1 MPGERTPD
9 AEPARALERRCIR
22 AKLRY
27 RDTKAVCGISCARKQ
42 SDLRSR
48 ALAFPEI
55 AGRLRRAGV
64 AVSLGFQCL
73 RKSFLQTIKT
83 YSTRVDADL
92 ARMTLDAAGVPSQVI
107 GVGTDFEGGAG
118 GVRLVVA
125 DEHVEEAR
133 RVLED
138 L

>member
-1 MPGERTPD
+1 
-9 AEPARALERRCIR
+9 
-22 AKLRY
+22 
-27 RDTKAVCGISCARKQ
+27 
-42 SDLRSR
+42 
-48 ALAFPEI
+48 LAFQEI
-55 AGRLRRAGV
+55 AGRLRRPGV
-64 AVSLGFQCL
+64 ADFRFSIFEDVSVQI
-73 RKSFLQTIKT
+73 IKT

-92 ARMTLDAAGVPSQVI
+92 ARMTLDAAGIPSQVI

-133 RVLED
+133 RLLKD